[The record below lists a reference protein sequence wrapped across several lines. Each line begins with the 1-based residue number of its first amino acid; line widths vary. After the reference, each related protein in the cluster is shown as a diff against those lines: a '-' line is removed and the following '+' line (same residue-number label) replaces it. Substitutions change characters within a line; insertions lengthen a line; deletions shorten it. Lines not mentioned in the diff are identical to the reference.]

1 MISILDL
8 IVRIF
13 LYVIIRKMRYTL
25 IVAGLLT
32 GTLLLK
38 LITITSL
45 PLYLDEGLYIYW
57 AHLFAQD
64 SSAAYIS
71 LLDGKTPLFIWL
83 VSWVNQFFS
92 DYLFSARFISAV
104 AGTISIL
111 AWSQIIRIVS
121 TPRIS
126 LIFIILS
133 TITPFL
139 YIVDRMAFVD
149 STMTAFASLSLLL
162 IVLSVRFIQSRSYIL
177 SFILTVFAGVLLG
190 FAYFTK
196 TTAHMFLVLSL
207 IILIF
212 QTLVNLIQKRFVPA
226 LFILLSAVILFA
238 VQHELVS
245 YMTVGGYRYWP
256 GIVVKEGQLSYS
268 LTEVISNLQIDRVH
282 YLFHL
287 SYLLDY
293 LYVYIGILLF
303 FVPLGAFAVFRN
315 HRSASWLFVYSIVI
329 IGGIFLSAKVMASR
343 YFYPVTF
350 PIIALSSFGLAYFWS
365 ESRQILKLSLVILF
379 ILLCIPISLIIFAP
393 QSAHYAHD
401 DKSYFVSGDINAP
414 GLIDMSEYLIGQTD
428 PVVGVY
434 GIWGVSEGA
443 LAMLSEQRIE
453 TIVLGQWIEK
463 YSRNELSS
471 CPSDQRL
478 IGEFCYKLTIDKFLQ
493 SPKQNKYLYLTRENA
508 DQSVELLSKLTQIEI
523 IKTYIRPYS
532 QSKAYLIK
540 LVP

>member
-1 MISILDL
+1 
-8 IVRIF
+8 
-13 LYVIIRKMRYTL
+13 MRYSL
-25 IVAGLLT
+25 IVAGLLI

-38 LITITSL
+38 LINITSL
-45 PLYLDEGLYIYW
+45 PLYLDEGLYVYW

-92 DYLFSARFISAV
+92 DYLFSARLISVV

-111 AWSQIIRIVS
+111 AWSQIVRIIS

-126 LIFIILS
+126 LIFIIL
-133 TITPFL
+133 TIITPFL

-149 STMTAFASLSLLL
+149 STMTAFASMSLLL
-162 IVLSVRFIQSRSYIL
+162 ITLSVKFMKSRSYFL
-177 SFILTVFAGVLLG
+177 SFLPTIFAGVLLG

-207 IILIF
+207 IVLIF
-212 QTLVNLIQKRFVPA
+212 QTLVCLFQKRFIPS
-226 LFILLSAVILFA
+226 LFILLSALLLFV
-238 VQHELVS
+238 VQHELVNYLS
-245 YMTVGGYRYWP
+245 VGGYRYWP

-268 LTEVISNLQIDRVH
+268 LTEVILNLQIDRVH

-303 FVPLGAFAVFRN
+303 FVPLGVLAVFRN
-315 HRSASWLFVYSIVI
+315 HRSASWLFVYSVVI

-350 PIIALSSFGLAYFWS
+350 PIIALSSFGLAYFWA
-365 ESRQILKLSLVILF
+365 ESHRLLKLSLIMLF
-379 ILLCIPISLIIFAP
+379 IILCIPISLIIFAP

-401 DKSYFVSGDINAP
+401 DKAYFVSGDINAP
-414 GLIDMSEYLIGQTD
+414 GLLDVSEYLIGQTD
-428 PVVGVY
+428 SFVGIY
-434 GIWGVSEGA
+434 GIWGVSEGS
-443 LAMLSEQRIE
+443 LAILSEQRIE

-478 IGEFCYKLTIDKFLQ
+478 IGEFCYKLTIDKLFQ
-493 SPKQNKYLYLTRENA
+493 SPKPNKYLYLTRENP
-508 DQSVELLSKLTQIEI
+508 DQSVELLKKLTQIEI

-540 LVP
+540 LLP